1 LINWRTITARRQHT
15 TDDLRKANREIYV
28 ETENELRKA
37 LFVGAS
43 KKAATSGTSTTVV
56 SLARLS
62 IVITRDLYI
71 SKTVNIPPI
80 GGITIRSINGAV
92 IVPNHSGTKK
102 KDKFPVFRWLRAKKI
117 DVAGISPS
125 IGLILKDLSTV
136 GVQGRGVPFSALLT
150 IDEEAPDMPTGPILL
165 NLKIEA
171 CRTGVWIPSS
181 PSYLF
186 DSPVPLAAP
195 SNAPLL
201 GQCSI
206 VNNQG
211 GWGIRGA
218 FFSSSISDN
227 VTGPLDLLSAT
238 RTAICGNVA
247 AVYTPLSIVTVVD
260 GGENVV
266 TNNVNT
272 AIPVGFINPTT
283 IVANNVL

>member
-1 LINWRTITARRQHT
+1 MINWRTITARRQHT

-43 KKAATSGTSTTVV
+43 KKARTSGISTTVV

-62 IVITRDLYI
+62 IVITRNLYV
-71 SKTVNIPPI
+71 SKTINIPPI

-92 IVPNHSGTKK
+92 IVPNHSGTQK

-117 DVAGISPS
+117 DAAGISPS
-125 IGLILKDLSTV
+125 IGLTLKDLSTV
-136 GVQGRGVPFSALLT
+136 GVQGRGVSFSALLA
-150 IDEEAPDMPTGPILL
+150 IDEEAPAMPSGPILL
-165 NLKIEA
+165 NLKIEG
-171 CRTGVWIPSS
+171 CKTGSWVPSS

-186 DSPVPLAAP
+186 DSPLPLAAP

-227 VTGPLDLLSAT
+227 VTGPLDLVNVT
-238 RTAICGNVA
+238 RTAICGNVVG
-247 AVYTPLSIVTVVD
+247 VYGILSIETAVD
-260 GGENVV
+260 GGQNVV
-266 TNNVNT
+266 TSNVNT
-272 AIPVGFINPTT
+272 VAPVGFINPST